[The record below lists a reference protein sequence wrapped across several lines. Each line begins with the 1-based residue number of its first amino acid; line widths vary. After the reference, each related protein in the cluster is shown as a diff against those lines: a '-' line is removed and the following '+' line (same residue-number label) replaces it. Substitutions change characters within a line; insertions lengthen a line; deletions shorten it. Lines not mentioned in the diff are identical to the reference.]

1 MIGAGAWGTAVAVHA
16 AGQHEVM
23 LWARDAALAGTLRSG
38 RSNPRYL
45 PGVELPTAIDAT
57 ADLDRVCG
65 WLGDGPDSLAVVATS
80 VAGLRPVL
88 AALAGRLH
96 PGIAGLVWLCKGIER
111 DTGALPHRVAAEL
124 MPGYGHGVLSGPSFA
139 QEVAAGLPVALTVA
153 SRVDLLRIAAPQVAL
168 AEPQEKALAQRLLA
182 YPTAVAETAAAF
194 APHRLCTYLFDLAQD
209 FTAFYEHCP
218 VARADEPVR
227 SSRLALCDVTARTLA
242 SGLSL
247 LGIDAPEAM

>member
-1 MIGAGAWGTAVAVHA
+1 
-16 AGQHEVM
+16 E
-23 LWARDAALAGTLRSG
+23 TLRSG

-45 PGVELPTAIDAT
+45 PGVDLPPAIDAA

-111 DTGALPHRVAAEL
+111 ETGALPHRVAAEV

-153 SRVDLLRIAAPQVAL
+153 SRVDLLRIAAQRAFHHGAARIYRSDDVVGVELGGAL
-168 AEPQEKALAQRLLA
+168 KNVMAIAAGICDGLQLGQNARAALITRGL
-182 YPTAVAETAAAF
+182 AETA
-194 APHRLCTYLFDLAQD
+194 RLGVALG
-209 FTAFYEHCP
+209 
-218 VARADEPVR
+218 ARAATFTGLTGLGDLVLTCTGDL
-227 SSRLALCDVTARTLA
+227 SRNRRV
-242 SGLSL
+242 GL
-247 LGIDAPEAM
+247 